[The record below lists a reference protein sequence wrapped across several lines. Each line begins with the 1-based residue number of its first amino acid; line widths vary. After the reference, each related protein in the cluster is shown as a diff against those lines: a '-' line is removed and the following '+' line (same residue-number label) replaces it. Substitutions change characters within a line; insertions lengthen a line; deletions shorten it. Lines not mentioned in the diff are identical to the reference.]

1 MRAYDEPHGGGGGGG
16 GGELERGG
24 ERGSDTGVKE
34 MRQKWGI

>member
-1 MRAYDEPHGGGGGGG
+1 MRAYDEPHG

>member
-1 MRAYDEPHGGGGGGG
+1 MRAYDEPHGGGG

-24 ERGSDTGVKE
+24 ERGSDTGVNE